1 MLILNRAFQLKQ
13 SVFTLIYMF
22 RIEKKQRLM
31 RIIRASV
38 RFKLL
43 T

>member
-1 MLILNRAFQLKQ
+1 MQLLNRAFQLKQ

-22 RIEKKQRLM
+22 GDEKKQRLI

-38 RFKLL
+38 LFKLL